1 MSDIIHLLPDT
12 VANQIAAGE
21 VIQRPSSVIKELVEN
36 SIDAGASL
44 IQVYVVEAGKTSI
57 QVIDN
62 GKGMSE
68 TDARLAFE
76 RHATSK
82 IREASD
88 LFNLCTMG
96 FRGEALASIVA
107 VAQVE
112 LRTRQKEREIGICLQ
127 VEGGKFKDEQPI
139 ACPIGANFL
148 VRNLFFNVPARRKF
162 LKSNQT
168 ELSNVVQE
176 FERIALAHPAV
187 SFKLYSNGTLMHD
200 LVSGNFRQ
208 RISGIFGRKMD
219 QQLIPVN
226 ADTELA
232 KITGFVGCPES
243 SRKKGARQ
251 YFFVNARYMRH
262 PYFSKAVQSAFERLI
277 PENEQVPYFL
287 NFEVD
292 PHRIDVNIHP
302 TKTEIKFQDE
312 QELWQI
318 VLAAVRDA
326 LSKFNAVPTIDFD
339 TANRPQLPV
348 FDETIP
354 VQQPRVHIDH
364 TFNPFKESAARKTS
378 WEEEYNRAFG
388 LNSPVQKQSSLWDQK
403 IEQSQT
409 VMNEVLSVT
418 EFSGTDYLQFRG
430 RYIVVS
436 VKSGL
441 MFVDQNRAH
450 FRILYDKFR
459 QQLKGHKGTPQGI
472 LFPPTLHLTPIE
484 KIQFNAVVEN
494 LKALGFEFSNTDEVY
509 TIKCIPADSAG
520 IDPEFLVHELLE
532 VSSTDSSSIGENVA
546 HRLALGLARKS
557 AMPVGELLDK
567 NQMENLLSQLFSC
580 SMPNYTPDGLPTLSI
595 LQNEQVD
602 ALFL

>member
-36 SIDAGASL
+36 SIDAGAAL

-96 FRGEALASIVA
+96 FRGEALPSIVA

-112 LRTRQKEREIGICLQ
+112 LRTRQKDKELGICLQ
-127 VEGGKFKDEQPI
+127 VEGGKFKEEQLV
-139 ACPIGANFL
+139 ACPIGANFM

-168 ELSNVVQE
+168 ELSNIVQE
-176 FERIALAHPAV
+176 FERIALARPAV

-208 RISGIFGRKMD
+208 RISGVFGRKMD
-219 QQLIPVN
+219 QQLIPIC
-226 ADTELA
+226 ADTEIA

-243 SRKKGARQ
+243 SRKKGVRQ
-251 YFFVNARYMRH
+251 YFFVNGRFMRH
-262 PYFSKAVQSAFERLI
+262 PYFSKAVQSAFDRLI

-292 PHRIDVNIHP
+292 PQRIDVNIHP
-302 TKTEIKFQDE
+302 TKTEVKFQDE

-318 VLAAVRDA
+318 ILAGVRDA

-339 TANRPQLPV
+339 TDNRPQLPV

-364 TFNPFKESAARKTS
+364 TFNPFKESASRKTS

-388 LNSPVQKQSSLWDQK
+388 LNRSVQKQPSLW
-403 IEQSQT
+403 EQENEKLQT
-409 VMNEVLSVT
+409 ITNDISSVT

-450 FRILYDKFR
+450 SRILYDKFR
-459 QQLKGHKGTPQGI
+459 QQLKGRTGTPQGI
-472 LFPPTLHLTPIE
+472 LFPPSLHLTPVE
-484 KIQFNAVVEN
+484 KIHFDEIVED
-494 LKALGFEFSNTDEVY
+494 LKALGFEFSDIDADNI

-520 IDPEFLVHELLE
+520 VDPECLVRELLE
-532 VSSTDSSSIGENVA
+532 ASSASPCSVREDITNC
-546 HRLALGLARKS
+546 LALGLARKS
-557 AMPVGELLDK
+557 AMPIGELLDTK
-567 NQMENLLSQLFSC
+567 QMANLLSLLFSC

-602 ALFL
+602 ALF

>member
-36 SIDAGASL
+36 SIDAGAAL

-96 FRGEALASIVA
+96 FRGEALPSIVA

-112 LRTRQKEREIGICLQ
+112 LRTRQKDKELGICLQ
-127 VEGGKFKDEQPI
+127 VEGGKFKEEQLV
-139 ACPIGANFL
+139 ACPIGANFM

-168 ELSNVVQE
+168 ELSNIVQE

-208 RISGIFGRKMD
+208 RISGVFGRKMD
-219 QQLIPVN
+219 QQLIPIC
-226 ADTELA
+226 ADTEIA

-243 SRKKGARQ
+243 SRKKGVRQ
-251 YFFVNARYMRH
+251 YFFVNGRFMRH
-262 PYFSKAVQSAFERLI
+262 PYFSKAVQSAFDRLI

-292 PHRIDVNIHP
+292 PQRIDVNIHP
-302 TKTEIKFQDE
+302 TKTEVKFQDE

-318 VLAAVRDA
+318 ILAGVRDA

-339 TANRPQLPV
+339 TDNRPQLPV

-364 TFNPFKESAARKTS
+364 TFNPFKESASRKTS

-388 LNSPVQKQSSLWDQK
+388 LNRSVQKQPSLW
-403 IEQSQT
+403 EQENEKLQT
-409 VMNEVLSVT
+409 ITNDISSVT

-450 FRILYDKFR
+450 SRILYDKFR
-459 QQLKGHKGTPQGI
+459 QQLKGRTGTPQGI
-472 LFPPTLHLTPIE
+472 LFPPSLHLTPVE
-484 KIQFNAVVEN
+484 KIHFDEIVED
-494 LKALGFEFSNTDEVY
+494 LKALGFEFSDIDADNI

-520 IDPEFLVHELLE
+520 VDPECLVRELLE
-532 VSSTDSSSIGENVA
+532 ASSASSYSVREDITNC
-546 HRLALGLARKS
+546 LALGLARKS
-557 AMPVGELLDK
+557 AMPIGELLDTK
-567 NQMENLLSQLFSC
+567 QMANLLSLLFSC

-602 ALFL
+602 ALF